1 MIESGARPAL
11 RPRPLLAVLV
21 VCACLLVAVL
31 GLEYHSA
38 VKRELRLAL
47 PSHSAASGAAIAD
60 SPATRP
66 VPPSQ
71 LQPGPGRVGDWTRT
85 ALARPLF
92 SPSRRPATVAVS
104 GPQEPRLAGI
114 VLGPSGA
121 RAIFAGDNDARGT
134 IAAVGQQAGSW
145 KVLSISADSVQ
156 VIGPSGLRLLHP
168 SRDPSGRSV
177 DTTAAGASP
186 LPPHPSILDLLRSR
200 PLQIGPFNNGAP
212 QLPAILRA
220 LPPAPPQ

>member
-11 RPRPLLAVLV
+11 RPRPLLAVLA

-47 PSHSAASGAAIAD
+47 PSLPAASGAAIAD
-60 SPATRP
+60 SPATRA

-71 LQPGPGRVGDWTRT
+71 LQPAPGRVGDWTRT

-121 RAIFAGDNDARGT
+121 LAIFAGENEARGT
-134 IAAVGQQAGSW
+134 VAAVGQQAGSW

-168 SRDPSGRSV
+168 SRDPSGRSG
-177 DTTAAGASP
+177 DATAGSGVP